1 MAGFWTALLLL
12 AILGH
17 AAGQGVYLGC
27 YVDHED
33 DRDFPYVVTW
43 SDLTPPKCI
52 RHCADMGF
60 GYAGLQYAV
69 ECFCGNH
76 YGTHGQA
83 PESDC
88 NHACAGG
95 GDYTC
100 GSGWRNS
107 VWSTGAAVLT
117 EDQLDLVFEDN
128 FDSLDF
134 SKWRP
139 EVTAGG
145 GGNEEFQ
152 TYVNLPE
159 NLYTRNGTLFLK
171 PTLAAERL
179 GEKFLTEGVINL
191 REDALYLGCYHDG
204 GSMDSRD
211 LNGDNMTS
219 PYLTPKLCLDHCT
232 EAGYTYAGLQYGTEC
247 FCGDSF
253 GKFGAAPES
262 ECAIPCGGDAGQMCG
277 NGWKNSIYTSVG
289 GTCTLENWNGCYIA
303 GSPSQHLPPVLSARL
318 TTAHSFSFRYGKVE
332 VTAKMPTGD
341 WIWPAI
347 WLLPQ
352 TWVYGDW
359 PRSGEIDIVET
370 RGNRDLYASWG
381 ASLGIDVTTSTLHWG
396 SSGVWPYNGF
406 FKTRAEKEAHTGT
419 YGSDFHKWTMVWT
432 DQYLKFFVDDEL
444 MLTVSPPNGFWALG
458 DFGLPDSDNPWSGA
472 GRMAP
477 FDQDFYL
484 IMNVATGGTNGFFM
498 DDYVNMPHPK
508 PWANAQS
515 RSEAMASFWRARDQW
530 LPTWNPA
537 HNNGEDAAMQVKS
550 VKVWKFRDL

>member
-69 ECFCGNH
+69 E
-76 YGTHGQA
+76 
-83 PESDC
+83 
-88 NHACAGG
+88 
-95 GDYTC
+95 
-100 GSGWRNS
+100 
-107 VWSTGAAVLT
+107 
-117 EDQLDLVFEDN
+117 
-128 FDSLDF
+128 
-134 SKWRP
+134 
-139 EVTAGG
+139 
-145 GGNEEFQ
+145 NEEFQ

-477 FDQDFYL
+477 FDQDVGFTMVTVVIVTVDSDNPRSGAGRMAPFDQDVGFTIGTVVMFYL